1 MRGAPGPVLGG
12 HSQSLAEDGS
22 GPEGPNPTSLPCTG
36 CVAWAG
42 DTSRVGLSPPIFEME
57 LGSRVHQAPFSSDIS
72 TFRI

>member
-1 MRGAPGPVLGG
+1 MRGAPGPILGG

-42 DTSRVGLSPPIFEME
+42 DTSRVGLSPPICKV
-57 LGSRVHQAPFSSDIS
+57 G
-72 TFRI
+72 